1 MGLAGVSGDLL
12 DDSGVMPHKGRGQ
25 ILATAEQ
32 GLTWKTQEGSLVR
45 WLAESSADA
54 PQTGDASRVLFR
66 STASDGRGLL
76 SYVTYVQLLGTSG
89 GAPPIEAAPAGRRV
103 QVPYTGRYAF
113 YVADGSTLSTSK
125 TAP

>member
-32 GLTWKTQEGSLVR
+32 GLTWKTQEGS

-54 PQTGDASRVLFR
+54 PQTGDASSVLFR

-103 QVPYTGRYAF
+103 QVPYAGRYAF